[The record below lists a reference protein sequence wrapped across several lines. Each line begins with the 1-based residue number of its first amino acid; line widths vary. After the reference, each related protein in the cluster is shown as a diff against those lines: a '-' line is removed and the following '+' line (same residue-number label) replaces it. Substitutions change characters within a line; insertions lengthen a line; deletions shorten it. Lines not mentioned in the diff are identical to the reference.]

1 MSIRRSIV
9 LPAATC
15 ALLLAAG
22 GCSVSV
28 GGEDAP
34 AAADVAENV
43 QAVVVEVAPV
53 TRQPISASITGTA
66 ALEARRDAQVVA
78 KTSGIALA
86 VLVEEGQSVREG
98 QPLLRLDPD
107 RARLAVEQ
115 TRAQLQK
122 LENNYQRAQT
132 LVQEQLISNAD
143 FDQIRFDLDD
153 ARARHRMA
161 ALELSYTTVAAPIS
175 GVVASRDIKPGNFVQ
190 INSPILRIVDLSQLE
205 ATLNIPERD
214 LANIKAGQTVELSAD
229 ALPGRVFAGVVDRVS
244 PVVDTGTGTFRVVAA
259 FSGTD
264 GLQPGLFARL
274 RIQTDRRE
282 DALVI
287 PRAALLDEGGD
298 LAVYVAREGKAVR
311 TAVTP
316 GYEQAGQIE
325 IRTGLGEGERVI
337 ITGKAALRD
346 GSAVE
351 VVERDGQT
359 ASAPAAGE

>member
-1 MSIRRSIV
+1 MSIRPFVI
-9 LPAATC
+9 LPAAC
-15 ALLLAAG
+15 ALLLAAS

-28 GGEDAP
+28 GGEEP
-34 AAADVAENV
+34 SVAAESAGIV
-43 QAVVVEVAPV
+43 QAIAVEVAPV

-66 ALEARRDAQVVA
+66 ALEAKRDAQVVA

-86 VLVEEGQSVREG
+86 VLVEEGQRVREG
-98 QPLLRLDPD
+98 QPLLRLDAD

-122 LENNYQRAQT
+122 LENNHQRAQT
-132 LVQEQLISNAD
+132 MVQEQLISSAD

-153 ARARHRMA
+153 ARARYRMA
-161 ALELSYTTVAAPIS
+161 ALELSYTTVAAPMS

-190 INSPILRIVDLSQLE
+190 INSPILRIVDTRHLE
-205 ATLNIPERD
+205 ATLNVPERD
-214 LANIKAGQTVELSAD
+214 IASIKPGQMVELSAD

-274 RIQTDRRE
+274 SIQTDRRE

-287 PRAALLDEGGD
+287 PRAALLDEGNEA
-298 LAVYVAREGKAVR
+298 AVYVVREGKAWR
-311 TAVTP
+311 TAITP
-316 GYEQAGQIE
+316 GYEQSGRIE
-325 IRTGLGEGERVI
+325 IRSGLAEGDAVI
-337 ITGKAALRD
+337 ITGKAALRE

-351 VVERDGQT
+351 VLERGGQT
-359 ASAPAAGE
+359 ASVSADGE